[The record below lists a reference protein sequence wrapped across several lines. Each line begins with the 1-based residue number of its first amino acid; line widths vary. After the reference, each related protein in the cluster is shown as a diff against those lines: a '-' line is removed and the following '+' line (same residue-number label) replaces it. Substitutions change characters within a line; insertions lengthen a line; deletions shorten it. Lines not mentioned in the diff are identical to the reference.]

1 MISNLAS
8 ARALIEADLDH
19 ARNVLNLWTHQ
30 VAELEK
36 ALEQINAVGDSR
48 SALRAEYQGQ
58 KGNAPRLTT
67 SSALD
72 KEPKRG
78 RKPGAA
84 VNGASEKTLSKKQRI
99 VKQARKPMES
109 KTEIP
114 RRARSDKTAKEP
126 RKSIAKKN
134 RAPAQPKY
142 KDPNSDK
149 TWAGRGRRPDWMVG
163 APEQYAIHSQPEQH
177 SIAEPSE
184 SRASK
189 TEENSQV
196 AA

>member
-8 ARALIEADLDH
+8 ARALIEADLEH
-19 ARNVLNLWTHQ
+19 ARNVLNLWTHE

-36 ALEQINAVGDSR
+36 ALEQINAVSDSR

-58 KGNAPRLTT
+58 KGSAPRLAA
-67 SSALD
+67 SPD
-72 KEPKRG
+72 VNKEPKRG
-78 RKPGAA
+78 RKPA
-84 VNGASEKTLSKKQRI
+84 VVVDKSSKKTLSRKQRT
-99 VKQARKPMES
+99 VKQARKPVES
-109 KTEIP
+109 KAVIP
-114 RRARSDKTAKEP
+114 RQARSDKATKET
-126 RKSIAKKN
+126 RKSIERKN
-134 RAPAQPKY
+134 KAPAQPKY

-149 TWAGRGRRPDWMVG
+149 TWAGRGRRPDWLVG
-163 APEQYAIHSQPEQH
+163 APEQYAIYNQSEQH

-184 SRASK
+184 PRASK

>member
-8 ARALIEADLDH
+8 ARALIEADLEH
-19 ARNVLNLWTHQ
+19 ARNVLNLWTHE

-36 ALEQINAVGDSR
+36 ALEQINAVSDSR

-58 KGNAPRLTT
+58 KENAPRL
-67 SSALD
+67 SASPAAN

-84 VNGASEKTLSKKQRI
+84 VKGTSKKTLAKKQRT
-99 VKQARKPMES
+99 VKQARQPVES
-109 KTEIP
+109 KTVVP
-114 RRARSDKTAKEP
+114 RRSRSDKAAKESSKGIQ
-126 RKSIAKKN
+126 RKN
-134 RAPAQPKY
+134 TAPAQPKY

-149 TWAGRGRRPDWMVG
+149 TWAGRGRRPDWLVG
-163 APEQYAIHSQPEQH
+163 APEQYAIYNQSEQH

-184 SRASK
+184 PRASK